1 MAHRKKDFS
10 EFGEYLDSLISEA
23 GMFKSDFYE
32 NVGINRPYFYQIL
45 RSGSPS
51 QETLESMISELSK
64 TQNFDDNKKRTLY
77 DLAAK
82 SRNEIPVDIAELIK
96 SHPDD
101 WDKIRTLLVK
111 NLPRKRKES

>member
-10 EFGEYLDSLISEA
+10 EFGEYLDSLISES

-64 TQNFDDNKKRTLY
+64 TQNFDDNKKQTLY

-96 SHPDD
+96 AHPDD
-101 WDKIRTLLVK
+101 WNKIREILK
-111 NLPRKRKES
+111 KEVVR